1 MKFAALLT
9 AAAAVSAQLV
19 VEPTCEKLVDNMAL
33 PRPANRP
40 VSPSHVDCVC
50 LNNLIDVGSDT
61 GNAQTLNLLG
71 GDYGVDGNSTVA
83 FNFAA
88 TDGHVDVTPGY
99 TPGDPLGDA
108 DLHPANILANNY
120 FYFKFVWDGQVS
132 SNKFDV
138 NVCQDLTPYQG
149 LYLNVSMPAGSD
161 VYLTLTQKNAACSAR
176 TRDSTYVK
184 LSDFHTP
191 NGKPQAFFVPF
202 SLMKFE
208 FDGVTLYD
216 MAHAKDATF
225 VNFNPPNVVYSFYHV
240 GLVNAGDACTP
251 KAAGGASSTGGS
263 VSASVSAPAKTG
275 GATTASAAANGVATT
290 SKSGAASAGV
300 VGSAVALVAGFLM
313 M

>member
-1 MKFAALLT
+1 MKFAILLT
-9 AAAAVSAQLV
+9 AAAAAVSAQLV
-19 VEPTCEKLVDNMAL
+19 VDSTCEKLVDNMAL
-33 PRPANRP
+33 PRP
-40 VSPSHVDCVC
+40 SPATRDDSFK
-50 LNNLIDVGSDT
+50 NPK
-61 GNAQTLNLLG
+61 TLNLLG
-71 GDYGVDGNSTVA
+71 GDYGVDGNSSVA

-88 TDGHVDVTPGY
+88 TDGHVDVTPGF

-120 FYFKFVWDGQVS
+120 FYFKFVWDGQVN

-240 GLVNAGDACTP
+240 GLVNTGDACTP
-251 KAAGGASSTGGS
+251 KAAGSSTGGS

-275 GATTASAAANGVATT
+275 GATTASAAASGVATT
-290 SKSGAASAGV
+290 SKSGAAASAGV
-300 VGSAVALVAGFLM
+300 VGSAVVAFVAGFLM